1 MTKRKKKRNILLLAL
16 AVLLLAGAAAWALP
30 IPPAGAVK
38 VPILMYHSVT
48 DDPAKAG
55 KYTVTAAEFEAD
67 MQWLSDNGYTT
78 VFLSQLSDYEET
90 GAPLPEKPVVVTLD
104 DGYENN
110 LTLVLPILEKLDLR
124 ATVSVVG
131 SFSLD
136 TADTRCHLDLA
147 DVKTLADS
155 GRVEIGSHTYAMH
168 ENKAGGR
175 RGCRRMS
182 GESAADY
189 KAALTADLTE
199 NQTLLTENCGV
210 TPTVFTYP
218 YGFVSPA
225 ARKVVKALGFKVSL
239 TVFPG
244 LNYLTGNP
252 DELYGLRRFNR
263 PSGVKTAAF
272 MKRLDCPAAAWFSW

>member
-1 MTKRKKKRNILLLAL
+1 
-16 AVLLLAGAAAWALP
+16 
-30 IPPAGAVK
+30 
-38 VPILMYHSVT
+38 
-48 DDPAKAG
+48 
-55 KYTVTAAEFEAD
+55 

-155 GRVEIGSHTYAMH
+155 GRVEIGSHTYAMAAG
-168 ENKAGGR
+168 ENLPPGDL
-175 RGCRRMS
+175 RG
-182 GESAADY
+182 DV
-189 KAALTADLTE
+189 
-199 NQTLLTENCGV
+199 Q
-210 TPTVFTYP
+210 
-218 YGFVSPA
+218 
-225 ARKVVKALGFKVSL
+225 
-239 TVFPG
+239 
-244 LNYLTGNP
+244 
-252 DELYGLRRFNR
+252 
-263 PSGVKTAAF
+263 SGVVPYRGLSADPQDP
-272 MKRLDCPAAAWFSW
+272 RRDGLYRHPGGLCQP